1 MEAARYQLVLDNY
14 PGAELDLGQFSDI
27 QLKPDT
33 SIRILAKVR
42 YNKLP
47 GDTQKNREFQFR
59 LTPLEGKVKEA
70 VIIPSHFITP

>member
-1 MEAARYQLVLDNY
+1 MEAARYQLVLDNF

-27 QLKPDT
+27 QQARHQHT
-33 SIRILAKVR
+33 HSGEVR